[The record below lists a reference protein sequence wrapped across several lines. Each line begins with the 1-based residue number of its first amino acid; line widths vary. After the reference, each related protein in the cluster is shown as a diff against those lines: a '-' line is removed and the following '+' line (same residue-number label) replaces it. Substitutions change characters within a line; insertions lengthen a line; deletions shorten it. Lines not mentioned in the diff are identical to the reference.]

1 MIEFFHLSE
10 VGNDTI
16 WEYDRNEFLK
26 SIEKKLVNVKNI
38 FKQQHTDSQEHI
50 TSLLPYA
57 IYHGCVFVYKSYW
70 KKCLSLSFLAILT
83 HPKL

>member
-1 MIEFFHLSE
+1 MIEFFHLPE

-38 FKQQHTDSQEHI
+38 FKQQHANSQEH
-50 TSLLPYA
+50 SNV
-57 IYHGCVFVYKSYW
+57 VFQNALVVSN
-70 KKCLSLSFLAILT
+70 
-83 HPKL
+83 